1 MYKLFKING
10 NTQNFPEFEQFHSL
24 SKEFL
29 PFAQKSLGF
38 DKPVSVNLLSDPQN
52 AKNPLGKTA
61 YYEPEQM
68 KITLFVDKRH
78 VKDILR
84 SMAHELVHHTQNCR
98 GEFKNGFQTGEG
110 YAQEDGHMRE
120 MEREAYEKG
129 QMMLRDFEDTRK
141 KKKTQAL
148 EEEVAHILKPRPGV
162 VKAACQAL
170 NNPKNIERRRS
181 LPDRG
186 VAEIGGTLKQS
197 VNVKSFEHA
206 YQMAQCHR
214 ADTFRYR
221 GYKGKKFVNDEFSTD
236 LYDVDPTRGMSD
248 EHFDQ
253 MHKAYNRSIRNLEE
267 STLKENQEMSRVN
280 EVSDEVKA
288 RTAPKDKANKA
299 DFLPKNVRDEITGE
313 EEEESVDEAAFGPNH
328 YCVHHGGVQMEGEIK
343 LGRVINH
350 NWDKSLKEVT
360 KYDMIF
366 ENGKI
371 IRNIPFSK
379 ILVTEASLA
388 NEHMHGKRDDDLEEE
403 LVSEADD
410 KETVQKQLAKAEEK
424 CKGATGVKRNMCKQ
438 KIDALKR
445 RLQKLDETAMENDHE
460 DDEVMEEIQTEGWNS
475 KKDGLLFER
484 LVKKWTK

>member
-214 ADTFRYR
+214 ADTFKYR

-236 LYDVDPTRGMSD
+236 LYDVDPTRGVSD

-253 MHKAYNRSIRNLEE
+253 MHKAYDRSIRNLEE

-280 EVSDEVKA
+280 EKFPDLTGDGKVTQADILKGRGVSLDGKKEEQEEAKEKHPACPKCKEKHAVKEMCGDPAKHESLQEDDWIKNCRVEKGERGYAWANSTWKNKDCLLKKANAGLEDWQKWEHESGEQGNSITIVQKKTKDGEGVRSMTIHWQAGGSSPQSSDEEAKNES
-288 RTAPKDKANKA
+288 RDWKKANK
-299 DFLPKNVRDEITGE
+299 DQMLF
-313 EEEESVDEAAFGPNH
+313 EA
-328 YCVHHGGVQMEGEIK
+328 
-343 LGRVINH
+343 L
-350 NWDKSLKEVT
+350 
-360 KYDMIF
+360 
-366 ENGKI
+366 
-371 IRNIPFSK
+371 
-379 ILVTEASLA
+379 
-388 NEHMHGKRDDDLEEE
+388 
-403 LVSEADD
+403 
-410 KETVQKQLAKAEEK
+410 
-424 CKGATGVKRNMCKQ
+424 VKR
-438 KIDALKR
+438 
-445 RLQKLDETAMENDHE
+445 
-460 DDEVMEEIQTEGWNS
+460 W
-475 KKDGLLFER
+475 
-484 LVKKWTK
+484 VK